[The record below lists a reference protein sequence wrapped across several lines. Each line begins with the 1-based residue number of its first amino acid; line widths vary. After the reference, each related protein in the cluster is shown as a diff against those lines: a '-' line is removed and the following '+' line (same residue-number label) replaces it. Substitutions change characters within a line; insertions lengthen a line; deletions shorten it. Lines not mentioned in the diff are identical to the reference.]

1 MDDYNSTTSPSHP
14 FGRKEKDYASE
25 HEANVRCAAQQ
36 HEQERKKQE
45 ENFPDWD
52 GREAQYVE
60 DADAAEY
67 EERYAGIQITYQL
80 TREEVADCLKHAGV
94 YQKAKARAVVE
105 TVLCAVLCVFF
116 AVECILSWNPF
127 QLFLSILSG
136 GLIAALWWGY
146 HARIRQHAEESGNAE
161 TTVCIYPDEV
171 EIGTNGGWTIPLDG
185 TCALEEYNGMLL
197 LHPKADKMV
206 AIPIRSIEPSVLA
219 DVQAMLIAGT
229 MPYQEEIYE

>member
-1 MDDYNSTTSPSHP
+1 MDDYNSTISPSHP
-14 FGRKEKDYASE
+14 FDWEEKGRATKEQADIRY
-25 HEANVRCAAQQ
+25 AAQQ
-36 HEQERKKQE
+36 NEQEGEVRE
-45 ENFPDWD
+45 EDFPNWD
-52 GREAQYVE
+52 GSEAQYVE

-80 TREEVADCLKHAGV
+80 TREEVEECLKHAGI

-116 AVECILSWNPF
+116 AAECILSWDPF

-146 HARIRQHAEESGNAE
+146 YARIRQHAAESGNAE
-161 TTVCIYPDEV
+161 TTVCFYPDEV
-171 EIGTNGGWTIPLDG
+171 EIGGKNGWSIPLDG
-185 TCALEEYNGMLL
+185 TCTLEEYNGMLL
-197 LHPKADKMV
+197 LYPKSDKIV

-219 DVQAMLIAGT
+219 DVQAMLVAGT
-229 MPYQEEIYE
+229 TPFQEEDYS